1 MLTISLSFL
10 EFDELGFPTEYQI
23 CEPIGWDATNFVQE
37 QESKRW
43 ARSVEYGAV
52 EKLDFVDIW
61 GVGVITERAYNVL
74 GDTSNHLDSG
84 LQWLLQ
90 GYKKKGFQFK
100 AKFT

>member
-1 MLTISLSFL
+1 MNNPLNANDFTFFL

-61 GVGVITERAYNVL
+61 GLE
-74 GDTSNHLDSG
+74 
-84 LQWLLQ
+84 
-90 GYKKKGFQFK
+90 
-100 AKFT
+100 